1 VGAPAGGAEAA
12 ELGVLGCGWAAPIFA
27 GAPILSGSRS
37 RNALRKSTSDC
48 LRDSVEV
55 PDADE
60 ELGAAGEPE
69 GEEEAAPGSG
79 AEDDADEEEG
89 APGCG

>member
-1 VGAPAGGAEAA
+1 
-12 ELGVLGCGWAAPIFA
+12 
-27 GAPILSGSRS
+27 
-37 RNALRKSTSDC
+37 LRKSTSDC
-48 LRDSVEV
+48 LRDSTEV

-60 ELGAAGEPE
+60 ELGAAEEPE
-69 GEEEAAPGSG
+69 GEEEAALNCW